1 MTEKELKYLECS
13 LKKLEKWLPE
23 TLPEMIAGYT
33 DGSLFYNVE
42 EDEKGYVYCQF
53 SWPET
58 EKAERLVL
66 LVFDDAMRVIADI
79 SGIHCRMDDL
89 MKDTDIYDL
98 CSEESDWMYLEHY
111 ILCQWGKEELPYP
124 YCEAD
129 AKEELVFDGEA
140 LLISNAYVT
149 ESFRR
154 QGIFTMMEMMMREA
168 SLRNVSGAQILSCAI
183 SLDPDIACYGP
194 DAKDEPYYYNYETDE
209 PRRMKN
215 AEIAEK
221 RGYEVI
227 RLQEDDPRP
236 DSDGTKIWFAVR
248 YEQDLIIDQD
258 QAS

>member
-1 MTEKELKYLECS
+1 
-13 LKKLEKWLPE
+13 
-23 TLPEMIAGYT
+23 
-33 DGSLFYNVE
+33 
-42 EDEKGYVYCQF
+42 
-53 SWPET
+53 
-58 EKAERLVL
+58 
-66 LVFDDAMRVIADI
+66 
-79 SGIHCRMDDL
+79 
-89 MKDTDIYDL
+89 
-98 CSEESDWMYLEHY
+98 
-111 ILCQWGKEELPYP
+111 
-124 YCEAD
+124 
-129 AKEELVFDGEA
+129 
-140 LLISNAYVT
+140 
-149 ESFRR
+149 
-154 QGIFTMMEMMMREA
+154 MMEMMMREA
-168 SLRNVSGAQILSCAI
+168 SLRSVSGAQILSCAI